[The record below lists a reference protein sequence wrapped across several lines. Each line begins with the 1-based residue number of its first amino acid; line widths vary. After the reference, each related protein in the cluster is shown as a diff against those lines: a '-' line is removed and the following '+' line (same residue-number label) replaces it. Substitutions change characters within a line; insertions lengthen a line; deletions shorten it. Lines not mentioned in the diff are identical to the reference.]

1 MILAAGGAAYAGV
14 KLARKDADRIEE
26 YTGVPPEELSDE
38 DLQAVM
44 DELNIQSM
52 EMDDNDRA
60 ALKTQAGA
68 EPEAATSLAGA
79 ASDTSYLDELER
91 LAALRDQ
98 GAISEQEF
106 EAKKSQLL
114 GL

>member
-1 MILAAGGAAYAGV
+1 M
-14 KLARKDADRIEE
+14 
-26 YTGVPPEELSDE
+26 PPEELSDE

-52 EMDDNDRA
+52 ELDDDDRA
-60 ALKTQAGA
+60 ALAAAEGA
-68 EPEAATSLAGA
+68 EPETAPPPAAS

-98 GAISEQEF
+98 GIISEQEF